1 MCNHDAKM
9 YCSANCWRVRCPH
22 PDTHSHAFPFTS
34 VSCQPTLFMCLFVIR
49 ISILPFQC
57 LHATQV
63 GLQQLKPIIK
73 YNDNHTKITIG

>member
-1 MCNHDAKM
+1 MMLKCTVLQIAGESDAHIQTHILM
-9 YCSANCWRVRCPH
+9 
-22 PDTHSHAFPFTS
+22 HSHLHQFLAS
-34 VSCQPTLFMCLFVIR
+34 QLYLCVCLFVIR